1 MSQYTIFYEAVNH
14 FPKTA
19 RKGISAVST
28 QIGIGFS
35 RHLDSQQAAREA
47 ALQAKTGLRMTN
59 AAWAMLL
66 CTGHYDPHKIIP
78 VVNETLRNPRLSGC
92 STAGIILPG
101 SIEARGVAVLAIAS
115 DEMKFG
121 DGFVEHIDAMSPPD
135 IGTELAKRCLNDFG
149 AHGRQVFVFFVD
161 SRLENISPLLK
172 SIQGTLGNI
181 FPVVG
186 AGSCNRILGKNTFK
200 FSRDRVLTN
209 AVSGV
214 IMGGHMSVGVGSQ
227 HGWRPLGKP
236 RVISGA
242 TGNIIESID
251 GKPAYGIYEEYFGQE
266 AAQLRGRQSG
276 QMSIL
281 YPLGI
286 FIEESRNYLLRNAVD
301 IRSDGS
307 IVCQGDIPKGS
318 RIHLMIGNKESC
330 KQAART
336 AAEEAHQNL
345 LGKEPKLIIV
355 LESMSR
361 LKLLGRMAFQE
372 IVRIKEVFGARV
384 PVIGMYADGEIS
396 PMQSAERFK
405 RPHLQNE
412 SITVLAIG

>member
-1 MSQYTIFYEAVNH
+1 MATN
-14 FPKTA
+14 
-19 RKGISAVST
+19 
-28 QIGIGFS
+28 IGIGFS
-35 RHLDSQQAAREA
+35 QQRDSQQAAREA
-47 ALQAKTGLRMTN
+47 AAQAKTGLRATD

-66 CTGHYDPHKIIP
+66 CTGHYDPQKI
-78 VVNETLRNPRLSGC
+78 VTAVNETLRNPKMIGC
-92 STAGIILPG
+92 STAGIILSG
-101 SIEARGVAVLAIAS
+101 SIETRGVAVLAIAS

-121 DGFVEHIDAMSPPD
+121 DGFVEHIDTMAPESV
-135 IGTELAKRCLNDFG
+135 GLELARRCLNDFG

-161 SRLENISPLLK
+161 SHLKNVSPLLK
-172 SIQGTLGNI
+172 SVQGTLGNI

-186 AGSCNRILGKNTFK
+186 AGSCNHLPGKSAFK
-200 FSRDRVLTN
+200 IYRNQVLTN
-209 AVSGV
+209 AVTGV
-214 IMGGHMSVGVGSQ
+214 IMGGHMTVGVGSQ

-236 RVISGA
+236 RAITGA
-242 TGNIIESID
+242 VDNIIQSID
-251 GKPAYGIYEEYFGQE
+251 GRPAFNIYEQYFEQD
-266 AAQLRGRQSG
+266 AAQLRGRQSE
-276 QMSIL
+276 QMAIL

-307 IVCQGDIPKGS
+307 IVCQGDIPQEG
-318 RIHLMIGNKESC
+318 RVHLMIGNKESC
-330 KQAART
+330 KQAARI

-345 LGKEPKLIIV
+345 LGKEPKLIII

-372 IVRIKEVFGARV
+372 VAKIKEVFGSRI
-384 PVIGMYADGEIS
+384 PIIGMYGSGEIS
-396 PMQSAERFK
+396 PMESAERFK